1 MELLQPALTL
11 CQYFIKSHLIS
22 KEEFLFSSVNHN
34 ILCTVYYSGINL
46 QVGQCPHRCRGNT
59 QEWMTTTGSLLSPRL
74 ADLRADRKSARELCE
89 KFDDWRLEV
98 ISISRCQSNEQT
110 ACPSPR
116 RWPWPWQRYLCFSIP
131 HLGRYITLYLQLCF
145 ASLILMYI

>member
-22 KEEFLFSSVNHN
+22 KEQFLFSSVNHN
-34 ILCTVYYSGINL
+34 ILSPVYYSGINL
-46 QVGQCPHRCRGNT
+46 QVGSARTGAEETLRSEWQPLVHCWALDWLISEQTGNLRGNC
-59 QEWMTTTGSLLSPRL
+59 
-74 ADLRADRKSARELCE
+74 ARS
-89 KFDDWRLEV
+89 WLEV

-131 HLGRYITLYLQLCF
+131 HLGRYFTLYLQLCF